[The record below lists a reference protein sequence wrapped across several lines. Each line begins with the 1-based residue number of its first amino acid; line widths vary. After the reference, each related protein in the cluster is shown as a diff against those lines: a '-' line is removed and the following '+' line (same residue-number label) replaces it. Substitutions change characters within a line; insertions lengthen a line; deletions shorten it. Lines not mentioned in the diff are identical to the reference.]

1 MQNDLKLR
9 YIKAKNKLFDKAY
22 SFLNERQ
29 RQAVFTTENPLLI
42 FAGAG
47 SGKTTVLVQR
57 IAFIVKYGNAYFNED
72 IKEEYL
78 TEENVACLEAFAAND
93 ELSAEEMEQIL
104 PIFAKDPA
112 KTWQILSITF
122 TNKAAN
128 EMKERLLKILGNGAL
143 EIWAGTFHSIC
154 VRILRRYIDRLGY
167 DNSFTIYDT
176 DDQKRLITACIK
188 ERNLDDKQFVPKNV
202 LNMISRAKDRLIGY
216 SDFAKECGNDFRKS
230 IIAQLYEMY
239 EHKKSQANALDFD
252 DIILF
257 TVKLLSENEDIKN
270 YYNEKFRYILVDE
283 YQDTNISQFHLIKLL
298 CGKHDNIMAVGDDD
312 QSIYKFRG
320 AAIENILNF
329 DKSYKDAKVI
339 KLEQNYRST
348 NNIIT
353 AANSIIA
360 NNKERKGKN
369 LNTKNPDGDKILIK
383 ECENQNFE
391 ASFVID
397 KINDLVQ
404 NEGYSFGDFA
414 VLYRMNAQSNNF
426 ETAFAKSGLPYR
438 ILGGVRFYD
447 RREIKDMLAYLCVVN
462 NTSDN
467 LRLKRII
474 NMPKRGI
481 GQATVDEIER
491 IAASEGKSM
500 FDILTNAKN
509 YPTISKSSTRL
520 SAFSELIRSFIVTSQ
535 NETLPVLF
543 EKVAEKS
550 GYFDMLALGGEAE
563 KDRIDNIKELIS
575 NAVQYQNSSPDADLS
590 GFLEEIALVSDVD
603 NYDPSAPAI
612 VLMTIHSSKGLE
624 FPVVF
629 LPGMEENIFPGT
641 QSSMDQSELEEER
654 RLAYV
659 AVTRAKKKL
668 IITHCRSRL
677 LYGRTNYNPKS
688 RFVEEIPEDIC
699 DIEYLP
705 SYSTHEN
712 DSYNS
717 GYGFGKAAAG
727 FGGYGD
733 VPFGMSN
740 SKTKF
745 AGSATAVPTAKV
757 SKIFSPGDIVSHI
770 KFGKGMVISAD
781 SMGSD
786 VIYKIAFD
794 NFGTKKLMGTYA
806 KLKEYKEE

>member
-1 MQNDLKLR
+1 M
-9 YIKAKNKLFDKAY
+9 
-22 SFLNERQ
+22 
-29 RQAVFTTENPLLI
+29 
-42 FAGAG
+42 
-47 SGKTTVLVQR
+47 
-57 IAFIVKYGNAYFNED
+57 
-72 IKEEYL
+72 
-78 TEENVACLEAFAAND
+78 
-93 ELSAEEMEQIL
+93 
-104 PIFAKDPA
+104 
-112 KTWQILSITF
+112 
-122 TNKAAN
+122 
-128 EMKERLLKILGNGAL
+128 
-143 EIWAGTFHSIC
+143 
-154 VRILRRYIDRLGY
+154 
-167 DNSFTIYDT
+167 
-176 DDQKRLITACIK
+176 
-188 ERNLDDKQFVPKNV
+188 
-202 LNMISRAKDRLIGY
+202 
-216 SDFAKECGNDFRKS
+216 
-230 IIAQLYEMY
+230 
-239 EHKKSQANALDFD
+239 
-252 DIILF
+252 F

-575 NAVQYQNSSPDADLS
+575 NAVQYQNSSPDADLP

-705 SYSTHEN
+705 SYSIHEN

-727 FGGYGD
+727 FGGYAD

-745 AGSATAVPTAKV
+745 AGSATAVPTAKT